1 MAISWIA
8 QEQGLTAASLTVR
21 AQTISPNDNGQL
33 LWDAF
38 FPRKDVDSVKIR
50 EIVTTDWRPV
60 ADRREWN
67 ADGRMIPVLTPNMRD
82 VEMVPIES
90 FFRLGERELQELL
103 ERTVGNEDL
112 FRQIV
117 KSQIPPRVDGLAS
130 ANYRRIEIDSMK
142 AWANGSITV
151 MNPVTATSVTVSYGF
166 SGTRY
171 TTAGTAWNN
180 GGINGY
186 DAFLTWLEGAVDLV
200 GPIAGVVMR
209 LATFK
214 AIQADCPNPWSNISG
229 ILATRSQVEQRVQDD
244 IGGPFR
250 FYIIENSLDVFTTGG
265 TAVTRTK
272 VWPAQKVAVVPAAG
286 PVGFTAFAPV
296 ASAFEI
302 ARSAPGAAVDLRGM
316 TATYTPENGGKA
328 LKAAVQVNAFPV
340 PNEQLM
346 CVIDA
351 GV

>member
-1 MAISWIA
+1 MSVSWIA

-38 FPRKDVDSVKIR
+38 FPRQNVDSVKIR

-60 ADRREWN
+60 SDRREWN
-67 ADGRMIPVLTPNMRD
+67 AEGRMIPLLTPNQRD
-82 VEMVPIES
+82 LEMVPIES
-90 FFRLGERELQELL
+90 FFRLGERELQELM
-103 ERTVGNEDL
+103 ERTIGNEDL

-117 KSQIPPRVDGLAS
+117 RSQVPQRVDGLAS
-130 ANYRRIEIDSMK
+130 ANYRRLEIDAMK
-142 AWANGSITV
+142 AWATGAITA
-151 MNPVTATSVTVSYGF
+151 MNPVTGASVSMSYGF
-166 SGTRY
+166 SGSRY

-180 GGINGY
+180 GAINGY

-200 GPIAGVVMR
+200 GPIAGCVMR

-214 AIQADCPNPWSNISG
+214 AIQADCPNPWSNITG
-229 ILATRSQVEQRVQDD
+229 VQVTRSQLEQRVQDD

-250 FYIIENSLDVFTTGG
+250 FYIVENSLDVFSGGG
-265 TAVTRTK
+265 TTVSRTK
-272 VWPAQKVAVVPAAG
+272 VWPAQKVAVVPASG
-286 PVGFTAFAPV
+286 PVGFMAFAPV
-296 ASAFEI
+296 ASAFEL

-316 TATYTPENGGKA
+316 TASYTPENGGKA
-328 LKAAVQVNAFPV
+328 LKTAVQVNAFPV
-340 PNEQLM
+340 PNEQLL